1 MKINKKT
8 VDYIA
13 KLAKLSL
20 TDEKSMKIAN
30 EFESILTQFQ
40 SLDNIDLDDIKIDYF
55 KEDQTSV
62 FREDRPFVFDDKD
75 KLFQNVKSLEGS
87 SIKVPKIIE

>member
-1 MKINKKT
+1 MKIDKST

-20 TDEKSMKIAN
+20 TDEKSEKMAK
-30 EFESILTQFQ
+30 EFEAILTHFQ
-40 SLDNIDLDDIKIDYF
+40 SLNNADLDDVKIDYKDNIKPVF
-55 KEDQTSV
+55 RKDETSV
-62 FREDRPFVFDDKD
+62 FEDKK
-75 KLFQNVKSLEGS
+75 KLFQNAKSLEGS